1 MPPTNPELMA
11 AVDNATTQFTALHL
25 IPLAD
30 EHAAKLGDIWE
41 RILKHRTAAKLI
53 LKLDTLGVSSAK
65 TSAMEFNPDLTT
77 FLRNKVVVKTAKA
90 CLERIHR
97 ICNLRNKVSSIPGQE
112 QSRINVRVF
121 LAIYMIAAHPD
132 KVFESLSDPSVQPL
146 RDAAS
151 RFLDQFEAICSAIRD
166 HPRKAYNELP
176 LDLTADFGANLAAY
190 FRTFQAWKV
199 PDELRLITR
208 IKHAL
213 VALYQAHSQLPS
225 HEPANSPLRREFS
238 AQVARLLNKLQHIGG
253 INALTAFMADNPVP
267 DGIVLPAAD
276 GATPAAAGIL
286 AAALL
291 MGAASTTAAPPS
303 NDPLFHVTAGFPSR
317 MTNEDL
323 AHALLI
329 DSRFAIDDEGTMTS
343 QYQDVRNRF
352 HRAFWDSV
360 VSDLTLHPNPCFTRV
375 MRVIEEVRSSLCELG
390 GVWPMEIDTVQLQ
403 TRAEQRA
410 MTWEDFVAVV
420 RSILEAIRR
429 AQSQAR
435 VDDTNARWAVVRGSL
450 EAAANL
456 EADQPRAFCTAL
468 EFLLNR
474 INILRIDTANARL
487 RFIAPVI
494 ADHGIDYEVGKFDEK
509 IAAGSIT
516 LDRTT
521 AWLRRALISSPGAST
536 PMPELH
542 TRAMTALVFHHEPL
556 TQDNIPETLALDLR
570 YLVPLQ
576 NEIHYIT
583 SAATLLIMA
592 ARVLGEDNTQPYATP
607 ESIQVNAAIHAQIA
621 GTLTGANFAG
631 DEQGA
636 RQVHSLVF
644 FLYFHIT
651 YSNTHTP
658 HPHTADRQRQHHG
671 RGQGQAPARA
681 RPVRQQGRPRLRP
694 HVSTLIPLLIPTY
707 FIPMNSHSTTR
718 TGATASSASGSRP
731 SPRAPRPLQPAASPR
746 RRRGSSLA
754 SPR

>member
-65 TSAMEFNPDLTT
+65 TSAMEFDPDLTT

-190 FRTFQAWKV
+190 FRAFQAWKV

-208 IKHAL
+208 VKHAL

-267 DGIVLPAAD
+267 DGIVLPALD
-276 GATPAAAGIL
+276 GATPAAA
-286 AAALL
+286 AL
-291 MGAASTTAAPPS
+291 TAAPPS

-435 VDDTNARWAVVRGSL
+435 VDDTNARWVVVRASL

-542 TRAMTALVFHHEPL
+542 TRAMTALVFHPEPL
-556 TQDNIPETLALDLR
+556 TQDNIPETIALDLR

-607 ESIQVNAAIHAQIA
+607 ESVQVNAAIHAQIA
-621 GTLTGANFAG
+621 GTLTGANFTG

-658 HPHTADRQRQHHG
+658 TPHRRSPTAASRKRS
-671 RGQGQAPARA
+671 RPSSSAR
-681 RPVRQQGRPRLRP
+681 
-694 HVSTLIPLLIPTY
+694 STSAT
-707 FIPMNSHSTTR
+707 
-718 TGATASSASGSRP
+718 TGATPSTPSCKHTHPFAYSHFIYSSKLTLHHSHRSDRIQRLWEQTITAGAAPTSASGIP
-731 SPRAPRPLQPAASPR
+731 PPAARIIPR
-746 RRRGSSLA
+746 ITKVNPPSLTYTFLFT
-754 SPR
+754 